1 MKQKEW
7 KEDKN
12 SSLLTFSNIWN
23 NIELCES
30 MANSSEAL
38 QVNELLSLQNLIT
51 FFHPMSFSANFKWLY
66 LVIISLP
73 NVNFFSKGGKKRMFL
88 FSLFS
93 FAFFALQNEKESQ
106 GNTQQIQIM
115 KI

>member
-30 MANSSEAL
+30 MANSEAL

-66 LVIISLP
+66 LVIILP
-73 NVNFFSKGGKKRMFL
+73 NVNFFFKKGERMFL